1 MIADRVVA
9 WVKNK
14 LRGRNVYLPTDIA
27 KLASEVNSVHGEFL
41 DHESATRPFFIGW
54 DTVLAR
60 YIKDMPPNY
69 TGSYYFEFEKGEVTY
84 RHLSSTPDEEAVRV
98 NLLKASPEVVRRA
111 LLQEIFGLNDVS
123 ELTLASLDNMMKLQR
138 HPGRELTKKKVA
150 SLGLKYFSIPPNDR
164 KYYPSLEE
172 ITEANG
178 ELELEGGEEEEEEGA
193 QPAAAKKTKSKPA
206 PGAKKAG
213 RPKGVHQLLPGQSSV
228 LTFFNKAPAKA
239 AETTADLSD
248 NAADTTIEISDSD

>member
-1 MIADRVVA
+1 VLLCLLFYDKVVLLFLIPGHSHMIADRVVA

-27 KLASEVNSVHGEFL
+27 KLASEVNS
-41 DHESATRPFFIGW
+41 
-54 DTVLAR
+54 
-60 YIKDMPPNY
+60 DMPPNY

-111 LLQEIFGLNDVS
+111 LLQEIFGVNDVS

-172 ITEANG
+172 
-178 ELELEGGEEEEEEGA
+178 
-193 QPAAAKKTKSKPA
+193 
-206 PGAKKAG
+206 
-213 RPKGVHQLLPGQSSV
+213 
-228 LTFFNKAPAKA
+228 
-239 AETTADLSD
+239 
-248 NAADTTIEISDSD
+248 